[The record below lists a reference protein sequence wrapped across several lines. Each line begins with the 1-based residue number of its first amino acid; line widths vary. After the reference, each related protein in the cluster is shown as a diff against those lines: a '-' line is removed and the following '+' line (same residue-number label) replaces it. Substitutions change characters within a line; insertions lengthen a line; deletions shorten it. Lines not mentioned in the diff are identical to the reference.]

1 MKKTTRL
8 LLAVLLVAV
17 LCLSLTACDVHEHT
31 YGDWTL
37 TTAPTL
43 TTEGTATRKCT
54 DCNETES
61 VTVPALTDTSVWTAT
76 PNPAPTHT
84 TAGKTDYTSIYG
96 KVTVD
101 VDALG
106 DAHVFDQKNT
116 DAKYL
121 KSEATCTSA
130 AVYYYSCVCG
140 EKGTETFTDDEPIA
154 HSYAFSGWAT
164 QPTLTEGGVANMEC
178 SVCHGTTTVNVAAL
192 FDSTVWSKVTDKHVD
207 SSCSVAGKDVYTNAT
222 YGEVEVALATT
233 AHTYTFAS
241 WETEPTL
248 TEDGVVN
255 LKCANCT
262 ATDTATVAKLSDGDV
277 WSHTHTDAT
286 FTEAAKDVYTATL
299 YGEEVTI
306 TIDGTTK
313 QAPYLGKK
321 YVGMRG
327 TFSSSYTSG
336 NMSISIDENAT
347 AKDTLIHKDGDSYGS
362 IMGSYV
368 YSNSKITFSI
378 LDDSGKL
385 KITFSWTET
394 DADYGMETED
404 KSEVHMGYVS
414 ADGNYIIINS
424 ESGLDKPFGT
434 YYLLYNADALDGYA
448 SSGVLAGSSA
458 VVNSLTVGGVE
469 HIVYLEKSSVSF
481 DVAINGEDG
490 TAITVN
496 QISAQSKFTVV
507 TANGTIGFAKSG
519 SSFVKTD
526 GLEGTY
532 TCTDGT
538 TAAID
543 GLGNVIVSTSEGA
556 LNGTYTL
563 NSDGTLDVFVT
574 LADDSNMYLL
584 VTLGEGN
591 TFSYIMPM
599 AEVTFVTNGGTLEGV
614 TDNKTSLNIKVE
626 HTLPVPTYGEAY
638 NFEGW
643 YYDEACTTA
652 VGKTITLADTNAIT
666 LYAKVSQKAVVKFVD
681 LIGEDQTYYMAVGDA
696 FLANAPAYTNDT
708 TKDGKLFRGWYV
720 MVDGS
725 PVEIGG
731 EQKVSEA
738 DSGET
743 IEIHAKWVDVV
754 TLTKVFG
761 NGQDDEVLSVAQ
773 GDVVEL
779 DGVNTL
785 YKNGQLLVGWY
796 DNADLSGDAI
806 TSLTVDGNTSVYAK
820 WQVADPYVID
830 NEVSGA
836 RNWTYDE
843 ATDTWTSNN
852 KGNHNTRAIF
862 ILTARENAR
871 VTFLYGAN
879 CEKDFDY
886 LAIYR
891 VVNGVE
897 TELYKDTDYVGDKKD
912 IIVFQNATV
921 ELKAGE
927 SLKFVYLKDSRT
939 SYGLDIAQI
948 KNLLV
953 IGASHKHAYNKQ
965 VVADQYLAT
974 EATCQAAATYY
985 YSCICGEHGEE
996 TFSHGEK
1003 AAHHY
1008 ENGECTWCH
1017 KPQPTF
1023 TLTAITN
1030 NGDNKT
1036 ISVKD
1041 GETVDLVALAGTKSG
1056 YNFEGWYLDREYT
1069 QAFDGV
1075 IDENVTIYAKWSPAA
1090 SLAGSTYE
1098 GSYVN
1103 TDPNF
1108 GDTYKL
1114 TVIFKTNSDGV
1125 LYHGTGTMYYFDFTY
1140 VVSGKDITFTIG
1152 KNIDGDSHKGQTFLG
1167 VISGDTITLKKG
1179 TYSSNIYKFYDNNT
1193 VTKTSGGSSGS
1204 AHIHVYNQK
1213 ATTEGFLAAAAAD
1226 CQHHPAY
1233 YYSCACGEAHGS
1245 ETFEDET
1252 AVGPH
1257 HYEGGVC
1264 TGCGAEEPT
1273 EKVEVTIDLADG
1285 SEATTQQ
1292 IVKGNTL
1299 TLEDPTR
1306 SGYKFLGWYIGEDP
1320 FVSGETTISADVTI
1334 TAKWQAEPQSVGKYI
1349 GWNLYGDK
1357 ESGTTIGSFTSNIL
1371 TINADGTYSDNNT
1384 SGTLTEEEAIIVD
1397 GSMILGGSYYY
1408 FNKEIGVVW
1417 RNYYTK
1423 KADGVGIDTYV
1434 AFLEGTV
1441 DKVECCG
1448 SRSYGSSY
1456 VALLWITYT
1465 DGTTKTAFLY
1475 NNMIVANVTFPE
1487 GRTYENALQSDIVIS
1502 KDGKAITKLS
1512 GNKILSSDGLQGDY
1526 TGEETLNINGYGDF
1540 VLGTKQGSYT
1550 IVAAD
1555 KLNLFVKVGGKET
1568 EFHVVTL
1575 NNENG
1580 TYTIETP
1587 VAHIEFSTEYGA
1599 VDSVEASLNIAYT
1612 LPADLADDIYIFIGW
1627 YKEGDESKTLLT
1639 EITPTATDAI
1649 KLIALWKEKVTLTV
1663 VYGEGLDN
1671 AEIAY
1676 PKGAT
1681 AAPVE
1686 PPMTNGKIFDHWYTL
1701 NGETEVEYIPG
1712 AIDENTTI
1720 YCAWKEAHPLYGEY
1734 TGFETWYTGNGY
1746 LTIGKTASIDET
1758 GKALDG
1764 DRIKNLT
1771 ANYDPA
1777 TGVVKFSS
1785 YLGLYLASDG
1795 ILVYNDGTGSSMS
1808 SDVHILFK
1816 GVKSVTASK
1825 DNQYSW
1831 NTGLN
1836 KLIEVTIEK
1845 NTGEKESFT
1854 LYYGNGKL
1862 YKCRWVADE
1871 GITTVAGI
1879 YSSSSLKATTLK
1891 VYALD
1896 GTLLDEFAK
1905 KGTDMARLDG
1915 SQGTYTCEGAA
1926 DLILS
1931 GTGSATIGDNAGT
1944 VTAAADGSNYTYD
1957 LYMTES
1963 GKTVYYELTIDV
1975 EAKTYSLNKAMV
1987 TISFDLDGKGTI
1999 DSISVNKNVQFSL
2012 SDYKPTY
2019 EGFVFKDWYKDS
2031 EHSSSITSVT
2041 PTEDMV
2047 VYALWNP
2054 LFTVSYKTEHGTAP
2068 ASKQYEQNF
2077 WIYSSDRPTLE
2088 APGYVFKGWYVEGGD
2103 GNVITAGYKVI
2114 ADTVFVAKWVDSV
2127 TLTIVYGNG
2136 LDTITL
2142 DVEPDVSIVAE
2153 LNNNQ
2158 PEVTNGKLFDKWYSD
2173 EELTTEF
2180 TATTISEATTIYCG
2194 WKEASKFM
2202 GEYVGANFDPSETED
2217 STDNKTSM
2225 DSKLSVNEKG
2235 IVTSGTRVSTGS
2247 SIVYDEET
2255 GKISFKS
2262 SSTYNGACDVE
2273 NGILYFDYQTNKT
2286 EPYHDIYVMFKVVDG
2301 AKVTSAVE
2309 STWNKGCTKLILA
2322 TYTDAAGKVLYTKTI
2337 FIYNRLI
2344 YVGVTFDAKTAD
2356 GQAVTAI
2363 GDVYNA
2369 NTVSVS
2375 DKDGNLIASFTK
2387 VDGSLTAD

>member
-17 LCLSLTACDVHEHT
+17 LCLSLTACKTHEHT

-43 TTEGTATRKCT
+43 TTEGTATHKCT
-54 DCNETES
+54 DCNEIES

-140 EKGTETFTDDEPIA
+140 EKGTETFTDGEPLA

-164 QPTLTEGGVANMEC
+164 KPTLTEGGVANMEC
-178 SVCHGTTTVNVAAL
+178 SVCHGTTTANVAAL
-192 FDSTVWSKVTDKHVD
+192 SDSTVWSIVTDKHVD
-207 SSCSVAGKDVYTNAT
+207 ATCSAAGKDVYANAT

-233 AHTYTFAS
+233 AHTWAFAS
-241 WETEPTL
+241 WETKPTL

-262 ATDTATVAKLSDGDV
+262 ATDTATVANLSDSSV

-299 YGEEVTI
+299 YGKEVEI
-306 TIDGTTK
+306 TIDGATK

-336 NMSISIDENAT
+336 NMSISIDANAT

-385 KITFSWTET
+385 AITFSWTET
-394 DADYGMETED
+394 DEDYGMDTED

-414 ADGNYIIINS
+414 ADGNYIVINS
-424 ESGLDKPFGT
+424 ESGLDKPFGN
-434 YYLLYNADALDGYA
+434 YYLLYNADALEDYHT
-448 SSGVLAGSSA
+448 SGVLAGSSA
-458 VVNSLTVGGVE
+458 VVNSLTIGGVE
-469 HIVYLEKSSVSF
+469 HIVYLEKTSVSF

-490 TAITVN
+490 TAITVS

-532 TCTDGT
+532 TSSDGT
-538 TAAID
+538 TVAID
-543 GLGNVIVSTSEGA
+543 GLGNVIVTTSDGS

-563 NSDGTLDVFVT
+563 NSDGTIDVMVT
-574 LADDSNMYLL
+574 LADDSKMYLL
-584 VTLGEGN
+584 VTLGEGS
-591 TFSYIMPM
+591 TFTYTMPM

-614 TDNKTSLNIKVE
+614 TDNKTSLNIKVAN
-626 HTLPVPTYGEAY
+626 TLPVPAYGEAF

-643 YYDEACTTA
+643 YYDDAFTTA
-652 VGKTITLADTNAIT
+652 VGETLTLADTNAIT
-666 LYAKVSQKAVVKFVD
+666 LYAKVSKKAVVKFVD
-681 LIGEDQTYYMAVGDA
+681 LLGEDQTYYLAVGDA
-696 FLANAPAYTNDT
+696 FLDSAPAYTNDT

-720 MVDGS
+720 MVDS
-725 PVEIGG
+725 EQVAIDG
-731 EQKVSEA
+731 ELKVAEA
-738 DSGET
+738 DGGET

-779 DGVNTL
+779 DGVNAL

-796 DNADLSGDAI
+796 DNAELSGDAI
-806 TSLTVDGNTSVYAK
+806 TSLKVNGNTSVYAK
-820 WQVADPYVID
+820 WQAADPYVVD

-843 ATDTWTSNN
+843 ATDTWTSSN
-852 KGNHNTRAIF
+852 KGNNNTSAIF
-862 ILTARENAR
+862 ILTVREDAH
-871 VTFLYGAN
+871 VTFLYGASS
-879 CEKDFDY
+879 EGGKWDY
-886 LAIYR
+886 LYI
-891 VVNGVE
+891 VKIVNGTE
-897 TELYKDTDYVGDKKD
+897 TQVYTDDGHDGEKEHAV
-912 IIVFQNATV
+912 IFQSASI

-927 SLKFVYLKDSRT
+927 SLKFVYVKDSST
-939 SYGLDIAQI
+939 NGGLDIAQI

-953 IGASHKHAYNKQ
+953 IGASHTHIYNKQ

-985 YSCICGEHGEE
+985 YSCVCGEHGEK
-996 TFSHGEK
+996 TFSHGDK

-1008 ENGECTWCH
+1008 VDGVCTWCN

-1056 YNFEGWYLDREYT
+1056 YNFEGWYLDRDYT

-1098 GSYVN
+1098 GDYYNSSWDENYHLVLKFNTTTEGYLTQGGDSYK
-1103 TDPNF
+1103 F
-1108 GDTYKL
+1108 E
-1114 TVIFKTNSDGV
+1114 
-1125 LYHGTGTMYYFDFTY
+1125 FTY
-1140 VVSGKDITFTIG
+1140 VVSGNDITFTIG
-1152 KNIDGDSHKGQTFLG
+1152 KNIDGDSHVGQTFLG
-1167 VISGDTITLKKG
+1167 AISGDTITLKKG
-1179 TYSSNIYKFYDNNT
+1179 TYSNLNVYKFYENNT
-1193 VTKTSGGSSGS
+1193 VAKTSGGSSGS

-1213 ATTEGFLAAAAAD
+1213 AISADLLAVAAAD

-1233 YYSCACGEAHGS
+1233 YYSCDCGDHGS

-1252 AVGPH
+1252 SVGSH

-1264 TGCGAEEPT
+1264 TGCGAAEPT

-1292 IVKGNTL
+1292 IVKGSTL

-1306 SGYKFLGWYIGEDP
+1306 SGYKFLGWYIGEDQ
-1320 FVSGETTISADVTI
+1320 FVSGETTISTDVTI

-1357 ESGTTIGSFTSNIL
+1357 KSGSTISSFMTRNIL
-1371 TINADGTYSDNNT
+1371 TVNADGTYSYVYNYNGDEK
-1384 SGTLTEEEAIIVD
+1384 SGTLTDEQARVVD
-1397 GSMILGGSYYY
+1397 GSMVLNGTYYY
-1408 FNKEIGVVW
+1408 FNKELGAMW
-1417 RNYYTK
+1417 RKYNGN
-1423 KADGVGIDTYV
+1423 KADGVDTDTDIS
-1434 AFLEGTV
+1434 FLEGTV
-1441 DKVECCG
+1441 TNVDYCG
-1448 SRSYGSSY
+1448 SASFGTSYL
-1456 VALLWITYT
+1456 ALLWITYT

-1487 GRTYENALQSDIVIS
+1487 GRNYQNALKSDIVIS
-1502 KDGKAITKLS
+1502 KDGQAITKLS

-1526 TGEETLNINGYGDF
+1526 TGEETLNINGFGDF
-1540 VLGTKQGSYT
+1540 VLGTKQGTYT
-1550 IVAAD
+1550 AVGSD
-1555 KLNLFVKVGGKET
+1555 KLNLFVKVDGKET

-1575 NNENG
+1575 NKENG

-1587 VAHIEFSTEYGA
+1587 VANIEFSTEYGA
-1599 VDSVEASLNIAYT
+1599 VDSVEANLNIAYT
-1612 LPADLADDIYIFIGW
+1612 LPADLTDDTHIFIGW

-1639 EITPTATDAI
+1639 EITPTTTDAI

-1686 PPMTNGKIFDHWYTL
+1686 PPMTNGKAFDHWYTL

-1720 YCAWKEAHPLYGEY
+1720 YCAWKEAHALYGEY
-1734 TGFETWYTGNGY
+1734 TGFETWSTGNGN
-1746 LTIGKTASIDET
+1746 LTGKKYASIDVT
-1758 GKALDG
+1758 GKAVSG
-1764 DRIKNLT
+1764 DRISSNT
-1771 ANYDPA
+1771 ASYDAETGIVSFGSYYGAFLPEYEILWYNY
-1777 TGVVKFSS
+1777 
-1785 YLGLYLASDG
+1785 
-1795 ILVYNDGTGSSMS
+1795 GTGKDPT
-1808 SDVHILFK
+1808 SDIYIMFR
-1816 GVKSVTASK
+1816 GVKSVTASAS
-1825 DNQYSW
+1825 NQYSW

-1854 LYYGNGKL
+1854 LYYASGKL
-1862 YKCRWVADE
+1862 YKCTWVADE

-1879 YSSSSLKATTLK
+1879 YSGSLKATTLK
-1891 VYALD
+1891 IYALD

-1905 KGTDMARLDG
+1905 KGTDLVPLDG
-1915 SQGTYTCEGAA
+1915 SQGTY
-1926 DLILS
+1926 S
-1931 GTGSATIGDNAGT
+1931 GEYGVIVVNGSGT
-1944 VTAAADGSNYTYD
+1944 VTIGEASASYT
-1957 LYMTES
+1957 
-1963 GKTVYYELTIDV
+1963 
-1975 EAKTYSLNKAMV
+1975 
-1987 TISFDLDGKGTI
+1987 LDGKQITFIINNAMRTVALENGTYTKVL
-1999 DSISVNKNVQFSL
+1999 DG
-2012 SDYKPTY
+2012 Y
-2019 EGFVFKDWYKDS
+2019 EGEYTLPDGSK
-2031 EHSSSITSVT
+2031 ITLDGFGGASDGKTYVIVAKIVTIYTDGVGTKYTADFATKELSVQ
-2041 PTEDMV
+2041 
-2047 VYALWNP
+2047 
-2054 LFTVSYKTEHGTAP
+2054 TVSFAGKTYKKDYNSYIKFDDTDEISGTFYFEDDTDK
-2068 ASKQYEQNF
+2068 S
-2077 WIYSSDRPTLE
+2077 
-2088 APGYVFKGWYVEGGD
+2088 YVKFKNATFE
-2103 GNVITAGYKVI
+2103 NNEL
-2114 ADTVFVAKWVDSV
+2114 
-2127 TLTIVYGNG
+2127 TLTISSGDKNYTRGGKVVFTY
-2136 LDTITL
+2136 D
-2142 DVEPDVSIVAE
+2142 
-2153 LNNNQ
+2153 
-2158 PEVTNGKLFDKWYSD
+2158 NGKLVLKSKAGIETDWCHAGD
-2173 EELTTEF
+2173 EF
-2180 TATTISEATTIYCG
+2180 
-2194 WKEASKFM
+2194 
-2202 GEYVGANFDPSETED
+2202 
-2217 STDNKTSM
+2217 
-2225 DSKLSVNEKG
+2225 KLS
-2235 IVTSGTRVSTGS
+2235 
-2247 SIVYDEET
+2247 
-2255 GKISFKS
+2255 
-2262 SSTYNGACDVE
+2262 
-2273 NGILYFDYQTNKT
+2273 
-2286 EPYHDIYVMFKVVDG
+2286 
-2301 AKVTSAVE
+2301 
-2309 STWNKGCTKLILA
+2309 
-2322 TYTDAAGKVLYTKTI
+2322 
-2337 FIYNRLI
+2337 
-2344 YVGVTFDAKTAD
+2344 
-2356 GQAVTAI
+2356 
-2363 GDVYNA
+2363 
-2369 NTVSVS
+2369 
-2375 DKDGNLIASFTK
+2375 
-2387 VDGSLTAD
+2387 